1 MLVLHFVAVYELLNH
16 VHGERC
22 RWPGYARGRLDPAML
37 FARLLVTAGSKTSR
51 DHPAMRYRGIARVRI
66 LVMSVPVTFLVM
78 VRGLVW
84 GRVLVWLLCDK

>member
-1 MLVLHFVAVYELLNH
+1 
-16 VHGERC
+16 
-22 RWPGYARGRLDPAML
+22 ML

-84 GRVLVWLLCDK
+84 GRVLV

>member
-1 MLVLHFVAVYELLNH
+1 
-16 VHGERC
+16 
-22 RWPGYARGRLDPAML
+22 ML

-51 DHPAMRYRGIARVRI
+51 DHPAMRHRGIARVRI

-84 GRVLVWLLCDK
+84 GRVLV